1 MMIRTIAL
9 LLSRVPLVLLHGM
22 GFMLGWLA
30 WMASPSYRRLF
41 RAMLRQ
47 AIGEDHPRYHA
58 ILHKAV
64 GETGKGL
71 MELPY
76 VWFREGRSSAAHKV
90 VCDDWGVVEPLLEQ
104 GRGIIF
110 LTPHLGCFEV
120 AAQAFAQRAPI
131 TVLYRPNRN
140 ADMQTLIE
148 TRRQR
153 ENVALAPTD
162 LGGVRSLLKALKRG
176 QAIGILP
183 DQVPSNGE
191 GVWVNAWGRPAYT
204 MNLPAKF
211 HVQTGA
217 VPVLAVAVRLP
228 WGRGWRMKF
237 EPLGVE
243 LPADTTQATELINR
257 EIEKLVLRYPE
268 QYYWAYNRYKV
279 PEGAS
284 PMSQADK
291 AGSQPKGG
299 VQ

>member
-1 MMIRTIAL
+1 MIRTFAL
-9 LLSRVPLVLLHGM
+9 LLSRMPLVFLHGV
-22 GFMLGWLA
+22 GFLLGWMA
-30 WMASPSYRRLF
+30 WFASPSYRRLF
-41 RAMLRQ
+41 RGMLRQ
-47 AIGEDHPRYHA
+47 AIGEQHPRYDVILRRA
-58 ILHKAV
+58 I

-71 MELPY
+71 LELPY
-76 VWFREGRSSAAHKV
+76 VWFREGEKSAAHKV
-90 VCDDWGVVEPLLEQ
+90 VCDGWEVVEPLLKQ
-104 GRGIIF
+104 GKGIIF

-120 AAQAFAQRAPI
+120 AAQAFALRAPI

-140 ADMQTLIE
+140 ADMQKLIE

-211 HVQTGA
+211 HIQTGA
-217 VPVLAVAVRLP
+217 VPVLTFAVRLP
-228 WGRGWRMKF
+228 WGKGWHMRF
-237 EPLGVE
+237 EPLSVD
-243 LPADTTQATELINR
+243 LPADSTEATEIINQ

-279 PEGAS
+279 PDGATTL
-284 PMSQADK
+284 AD
-291 AGSQPKGG
+291 AAPEDSR
-299 VQ
+299 